1 MASAPDGIT
10 AGWCQQWRLLSQKA
24 GPAGATVGGGGR
36 HSIGLENMCIGWG
49 RACMG
54 AECPCTLALAELDR
68 AGAPALPCHC
78 LHAHLPACHSNRGCI
93 SKPGPAAHRSGRA
106 PGKVWAVNLQLGA
119 ASPPGPLPWLGER
132 CSRPSSAQGCK
143 SGSLPSVAECKYAAG
158 PRSSR
163 LKRLTCSKIASN
175 THQTTSNSR
184 AQGGGPMLAAR
195 HVCRPALHP
204 NPSTCK
210 GF

>member
-1 MASAPDGIT
+1 MPAWDAAPGGERGPPAALRQLGGAGRRGVASAPDGIT

-24 GPAGATVGGGGR
+24 CPAGATVGGGGR

-106 PGKVWAVNLQLGA
+106 PGKVWAVNLHTSQR
-119 ASPPGPLPWLGER
+119 R
-132 CSRPSSAQGCK
+132 CSWARRRRQAPCLGLVSAAHG
-143 SGSLPSVAECKYAAG
+143 
-158 PRSSR
+158 
-163 LKRLTCSKIASN
+163 
-175 THQTTSNSR
+175 
-184 AQGGGPMLAAR
+184 LAAPKAANR
-195 HVCRPALHP
+195 ALCRLLRSA
-204 NPSTCK
+204 STLL
-210 GF
+210 GRAPRASSG